1 MQKENLKKLHEE
13 LFESV
18 KASNLKKVL
27 YALNKGALVN
37 ALDAK
42 GQTAL
47 LKAVKYENFKIAKV
61 LIRYGA
67 DARIVDNEGVSCIKV
82 LKEKILKET
91 VLNGNGSLKLPVF
104 KGYLHLFE
112 ALVYYGPDH
121 KKALWDKLSQKD
133 LDEKFYQAVQE
144 KNIQKA
150 DDFLKQ
156 GAFLYGAIKERAL
169 KTNDNQVIDFID
181 EKIKLNQELFKAIK
195 DDDAEK
201 IWNLSLKNVSAKG
214 MNEEGVPAIVMAAK
228 EGAKRAFL
236 MLANNFELKVDQAD
250 SDGKTA
256 LMWAAQKNDA
266 EMVEWLLSMGAEAS
280 LMDNHEKEA
289 IIYAVENKGFEAV
302 QKLMN
307 FEEMDMI
314 QKALQKAKE
323 LNNQNIISVLT
334 LNDEVEHNAG
344 LVKISKQNILPQKQA
359 GDYQRES

>member
-1 MQKENLKKLHEE
+1 M
-13 LFESV
+13 
-18 KASNLKKVL
+18 
-27 YALNKGALVN
+27 
-37 ALDAK
+37 
-42 GQTAL
+42 
-47 LKAVKYENFKIAKV
+47 
-61 LIRYGA
+61 
-67 DARIVDNEGVSCIKV
+67 
-82 LKEKILKET
+82 
-91 VLNGNGSLKLPVF
+91 
-104 KGYLHLFE
+104 
-112 ALVYYGPDH
+112 VYYGPDH

-150 DDFLKQ
+150 DDFLNQ
-156 GAFLYGAIKERAL
+156 GAFLYGAIKEGAL